1 MKIEGAIFDLDGT
14 LTDSM
19 YIWDRVPKM
28 LVRKFGAE
36 PPEELAQDIKAFG
49 RREASEYLVRRF
61 RLNCT
66 TEEYMEA
73 INEASTDEYKYV
85 VDMKPGVDRLLEKLS
100 EKGVPCGIAT
110 ASEAFQAQYA
120 MERLGLWGHFKFAIS
135 TLQYGPK
142 TDAGIYLE
150 ASKLLGSAPEHTV
163 VFEDA
168 IHACKTAKDAGFLIA
183 GVYDASS
190 GDSIEEMKR
199 LCDWYLPRLDEEN
212 FINMIE

>member
-1 MKIEGAIFDLDGT
+1 MKIEGAVFDLDGT

-36 PPEELAQDIKAFG
+36 PPEDLAKDIKAYG

-85 VDMKPGVDRLLEKLS
+85 VGMKPGVGLLLEKLS
-100 EKGVPCGIAT
+100 EKGIPCGIAT

-120 MERLGLWGHFKFAIS
+120 MEHWGLWDYFKFAIS

-150 ASKLLGSAPEHTV
+150 AAKLLGSAPGHTV

-168 IHACKTAKDAGFLIA
+168 IHACKTAKAAGFLVA

-190 GDSIEEMKR
+190 EESTEEMKK
-199 LCDWYLPRLDEEN
+199 LCDWYLPKLDDEN
-212 FINMIE
+212 FINIIN